1 MTFSIRHIRE
11 AWPCYDPARHLP
23 EDWEGTALDILAH
36 NTIPAND
43 KLWVVLS
50 VPEALSSAAKSL
62 ILARVVLPLARR
74 YADAAGAAACDAV
87 IALHERSA
95 AGDEPAG
102 QEWGTAWAAA
112 CAAERGAARTAAR
125 AAAWAAAAW
134 IAAGSVAW
142 VAAECASERAS
153 ERAAGWIAT
162 WGAERAAACTAA
174 WVEMAESTTRLLTAA
189 GLSRAGEVAQ

>member
-1 MTFSIRHIRE
+1 MTFTIHHLRQ
-11 AWPCYDPARHLP
+11 AGPCYDPAPHLP
-23 EDWEGTALDILAH
+23 EDWTGTALDILAH
-36 NTIPAND
+36 DTIPAND
-43 KLWVVLS
+43 KLWVVLN
-50 VPEALSSAAKSL
+50 VPEALPSATKSL

-74 YADAAGAAACDAV
+74 HADDAGAAACDAV
-87 IALHERSA
+87 IALYERRA

-112 CAAERGAARTAAR
+112 RAAERGAERAAERAAAR

-134 IAAGSVAW
+134 IDAGSVAW
-142 VAAECASERAS
+142 VAAECAAERAS

-174 WVEMAESTTRLLTAA
+174 WVEMAEGTTRLLTAT
-189 GLSRAGEVAQ
+189 RGEVTQ